1 MEPQQEGITR
11 ALTPGEI
18 NLACSVFGS
27 TIFYQSVL
35 VHCDSYLPFGLQNQY
50 TAMSPNGELY
60 FRRSL
65 YERDYASQDPEAQHL
80 FIHEMAHVWEHQ
92 KGMWVRTRG
101 LLSWA
106 VSYQYRLDKPLLR
119 HYSMEQQ
126 ASIIADYFILKRYG
140 ANTFFRLPNRKLIGI
155 VDRRTLSQFHP
166 IIRSAGLPL

>member
-11 ALTPGEI
+11 ALTPGEV
-18 NLACSVFGS
+18 NLARSVFGS
-27 TIFYQSVL
+27 TIFYQTVL

-80 FIHEMAHVWEHQ
+80 FIHEMVHVWQHQ
-92 KGMWVRTRG
+92 KGMWVRARG

-119 HYSMEQQ
+119 HYSFIEITVLQHCPNL
-126 ASIIADYFILKRYG
+126 ADKVPVNSALTVPVFILSK
-140 ANTFFRLPNRKLIGI
+140 
-155 VDRRTLSQFHP
+155 
-166 IIRSAGLPL
+166 

>member
-18 NLACSVFGS
+18 NLARSVFGS

-80 FIHEMAHVWEHQ
+80 FIHEMAHVWQHQ

-119 HYSMEQQ
+119 HYSMEQ
-126 ASIIADYFILKRYG
+126 ALLNKSDFG
-140 ANTFFRLPNRKLIGI
+140 
-155 VDRRTLSQFHP
+155 
-166 IIRSAGLPL
+166 